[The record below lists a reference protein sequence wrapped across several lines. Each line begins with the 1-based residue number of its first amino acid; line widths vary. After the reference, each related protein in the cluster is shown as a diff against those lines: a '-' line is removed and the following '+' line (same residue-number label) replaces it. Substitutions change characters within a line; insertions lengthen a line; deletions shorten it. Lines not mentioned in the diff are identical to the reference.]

1 MAIGM
6 KTTISSMYKA
16 VYIRDK
22 ALSLKED
29 VMRLLD
35 TVGKD
40 NRVEIA
46 KISNDNNYIIFSYER
61 K

>member
-6 KTTISSMYKA
+6 KTMTSSMYKA

-35 TVGKD
+35 TVSKD

-46 KISNDNNYIIFSYER
+46 EISNDNNYIIFSYER

>member
-1 MAIGM
+1 M
-6 KTTISSMYKA
+6 KTMTNSMYKA

-40 NRVEIA
+40 NRVEIVE
-46 KISNDNNYIIFSYER
+46 ISNDNNHIVFSYER

>member
-1 MAIGM
+1 M
-6 KTTISSMYKA
+6 TSSMYKA

-40 NRVEIA
+40 NRVEIVE
-46 KISNDNNYIIFSYER
+46 ISNDNNHIVFSYER